1 MLLCSNH
8 LVNYKSY
15 RSCEPGSMM
24 NPKIYISLKKHFA
37 SLIEND
43 NTKGA
48 LEWPHFYLD
57 GSNFSYQFL
66 LGSNLSP
73 GININYPLPQ
83 TPTAR
88 LFGVGSHL
96 GSARAKS
103 GVCICSPHSVREDSW
118 AVGYRCWRKG
128 QPFL

>member
-1 MLLCSNH
+1 
-8 LVNYKSY
+8 
-15 RSCEPGSMM
+15 M

-73 GININYPLPQ
+73 GINTFLS
-83 TPTAR
+83 
-88 LFGVGSHL
+88 GSQL
-96 GSARAKS
+96 S
-103 GVCICSPHSVREDSW
+103 GNLSW
-118 AVGYRCWRKG
+118 
-128 QPFL
+128 L

>member
-73 GININYPLPQ
+73 GINTFLS
-83 TPTAR
+83 
-88 LFGVGSHL
+88 GSQL
-96 GSARAKS
+96 S
-103 GVCICSPHSVREDSW
+103 GNLSW
-118 AVGYRCWRKG
+118 
-128 QPFL
+128 L